1 MGAIFFGGKANAL
14 LIVRES
20 RILSFFCSMITAL
33 IDGHCDGGTRGDLFG
48 MISPSESVEMR

>member
-20 RILSFFCSMITAL
+20 RILSFFCSMIATL
-33 IDGHCDGGTRGDLFG
+33 IDGHCDGGMCDDLF
-48 MISPSESVEMR
+48 EV

>member
-20 RILSFFCSMITAL
+20 RILSFFCSMIATL
-33 IDGHCDGGTRGDLFG
+33 IDGHCNGVTRSDLFK
-48 MISPSESVEMR
+48 MISSSESVEMR

>member
-20 RILSFFCSMITAL
+20 RILSFFCSMSSSLSMRLRLTRL
-33 IDGHCDGGTRGDLFG
+33 IDEC
-48 MISPSESVEMR
+48 